1 MTFRQGLFRVMAVL
15 SIFNPVIFCFYILR
29 NVTFNQ
35 RDPKEWLLLLL
46 YMGIVSGITWGIYW
60 GIKYGLDVFTGIKRQ
75 RASR

>member
-1 MTFRQGLFRVMAVL
+1 MAVL
-15 SIFNPVIFCFYILR
+15 SIVNPVIFCFYILR

>member
-1 MTFRQGLFRVMAVL
+1 MAVL

-29 NVTFNQ
+29 TVTFNL